1 MQSDAPAS
9 CSAAIAPN
17 GDIHGPVSAADNAPE
32 RSRARVTEHRTVPA
46 TKDRGHPSP
55 LIAESGM
62 ADGVHAAMN
71 AVQATSRHATLD
83 GARVGTHGAELG
95 RRDNAMLPGR
105 NLSDSVI

>member
-1 MQSDAPAS
+1 
-9 CSAAIAPN
+9 
-17 GDIHGPVSAADNAPE
+17 
-32 RSRARVTEHRTVPA
+32 
-46 TKDRGHPSP
+46 
-55 LIAESGM
+55 M